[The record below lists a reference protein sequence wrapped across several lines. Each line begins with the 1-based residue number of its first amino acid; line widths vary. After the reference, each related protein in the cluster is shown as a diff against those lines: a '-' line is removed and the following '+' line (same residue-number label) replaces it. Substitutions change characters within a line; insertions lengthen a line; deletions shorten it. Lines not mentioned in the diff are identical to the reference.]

1 MPQSLRATKD
11 NWKTIDLFSTL
22 RHWNLRNLTL
32 QQECYLTS
40 TRDFF
45 RNTHGSIILPPRQP
59 RVFARLGSLAIN
71 NSRHLARKYSRIFV
85 REHYL
90 FWEANSSLS
99 EKCELRETDNVRGQI
114 SEHIFAPDGRLLSLS
129 SRSPRA
135 VLEIGEY
142 SRRFP
147 SFSWGIF
154 GHLTCLD
161 QSRASEKI
169 WWITIRFSC
178 KFEQ

>member
-1 MPQSLRATKD
+1 MPQSLRATIGR
-11 NWKTIDLFSTL
+11 KTIDLFSTL

-32 QQECYLTS
+32 QQECYLKS

-71 NSRHLARKYSRIFV
+71 NSRHLARKYSQIFV
-85 REHYL
+85 REYYL

-99 EKCELRETDNVRGQI
+99 EKCELRGTDNVRGQI

-129 SRSPRA
+129 SRSQRA
-135 VLEIGEY
+135 QFWKLGNILGDSPVLAGEY
-142 SRRFP
+142 SVKWRV
-147 SFSWGIF
+147 
-154 GHLTCLD
+154 
-161 QSRASEKI
+161 
-169 WWITIRFSC
+169 
-178 KFEQ
+178 